1 MTAPYSGRQTRRN
14 IVAFLAGK
22 VPTALLTAAVLGL
35 SARVLPAADFGYYV
49 IGMAFIELALGLS
62 TLGLDWV
69 LLRFIPD
76 VRLHGNRRA
85 LAGLVSGVL
94 CGRLLVL
101 SAVAACMLLWRDA
114 LHAATGF
121 PPELAG
127 ILAALLVVEGGMRVL
142 RDNTLEAM
150 AMQSCM
156 QIATLLKGSIVAAAL
171 LAMGR
176 GDAHGTAQ
184 GLLLAELAAASA
196 TLLLSAGFVLYA
208 MRALPPLPQPGWR
221 RASFAQM
228 RRVAQHNYA
237 SGIVEYLYSPSFLLL
252 LLARVQTPEA
262 MAGVGFVLRLTD
274 IIRNYMPGMVIFSV
288 VRSRMIGAYAGNG
301 DYAELQRWAHFVFKI
316 SALTLLPVL
325 AVAVVYGDLV
335 LRLASGGRFAEYH
348 ALFAVLCAWLALRL
362 HRLILNVVCNAI
374 GLMGMWA
381 RAALCSLF
389 VLPIL
394 YLVGFEHLGVWFV
407 AMALLGNEIVINSM
421 VVAGMRAQG
430 FLWPLGLRWWSRALA
445 ALVAAMFVAWL
456 VPGQSVLAA
465 IAGGLLLCAVFVV
478 ALLLSGVIDKMD
490 RNLINRALGR
500 QLLSEA

>member
-1 MTAPYSGRQTRRN
+1 MTAPYSGHQTRRN

-62 TLGLDWV
+62 TLGMDWV

-76 VRLHGNRRA
+76 VRLHGSRSV
-85 LAGLVSGVL
+85 LARLVGGVAG
-94 CGRLLVL
+94 CRLLVL
-101 SAVAACMLLWRDA
+101 SLIAAGMLLGRE
-114 LHAATGF
+114 LLRQATGF

-127 ILAALLVVEGGMRVL
+127 VLALLLVVEGTMRVL
-142 RDNTLEAM
+142 RDNTLEALALQSRMQM
-150 AMQSCM
+150 A
-156 QIATLLKGSIVAAAL
+156 TVLKSSIVAVAL
-171 LAMGR
+171 LMMGS
-176 GDAHGTAQ
+176 GTAR
-184 GLLLAELAAASA
+184 GLLLAELAAAGA
-196 TLLLSAGFVLYA
+196 TLLLSAGFVAHA
-208 MRALPPLPQPGWR
+208 MRALPAQCKPGWQ
-221 RASFAQM
+221 RATFMQM
-228 RRVAQHNYA
+228 RQVALHNYA
-237 SGIVEYLYSPSFLLL
+237 SGIVEYLYSPAFLIL
-252 LLARVQTPEA
+252 LLARVQSAEA
-262 MAGVGFVLRLTD
+262 MAGLGFVLRLTD

-288 VRSRMIGAYAGNG
+288 VRSRMIGAYAGNR
-301 DYAELQRWAHFVFKI
+301 DYGELQRWAHFVFKI

-394 YLVGFEHLGVWFV
+394 YLVGFGHLGVWFV
-407 AMALLGNEIVINSM
+407 ALALLGNEIVINTL
-421 VVAGMRAQG
+421 VVAGMRAHG
-430 FLWPLGLRWWSRALA
+430 FAWPLGLGWWLRALA
-445 ALVAAMFVAWL
+445 ALMAAMLAATL
-456 VPGQSVLAA
+456 VPGHDVLAA
-465 IAGGLLLCAVFVV
+465 TAGGLLLCAVFGV

-490 RNLINRALGR
+490 RKLINRALGR
-500 QLLSEA
+500 QLLPDA